1 MEKRSPKTDAVL
13 RSSVYDELSE
23 LNLATGRFVGRVEK
37 GLGFLSADGVAF
49 VLSVTV
55 PKVGFDVEF
64 EASDYAETQ
73 AKKAEDK
80 AKAEAKKAARKDGA
94 VKVVKPAKE
103 EG

>member
-1 MEKRSPKTDAVL
+1 M
-13 RSSVYDELSE
+13 SV
-23 LNLATGRFVGRVEK
+23 VI
-37 GLGFLSADGVAF
+37 
-49 VLSVTV
+49 

-64 EASDYAETQ
+64 EASDYAEVQ

-80 AKAEAKKAARKDGA
+80 AKAEVKKAARKDGA